1 MENSS
6 HILGL
11 ASWDWIALGLYLL
24 GITILGIA
32 TRATIRTRE
41 DFFMAGRRFGKILM
55 IFHSFG
61 AGTHTEQ
68 AVAVSGACYRN
79 GISGIWVQWQ
89 WMFTTPFYWLLA
101 PVFRRSRSL
110 TTADVYHDRYGVAAA
125 TLFVIVSA
133 FTMTMNIG
141 IMLQG
146 TGLVISSMTG
156 GAISQPAAVLLMTV
170 SFLIYGT
177 AGGIVAAVL
186 TDLVQGIF
194 IVVLSFLMVPFAL
207 WTAGGLDG
215 LRAALPPDG
224 LSLVSTQQITLF
236 VIAFLSFN
244 SMVGIVAQ
252 SQVMAT
258 TSAGKTEWE
267 GRVGM
272 TYGNFLKRLCTL
284 GWALIGVCCVVM
296 YPHLTGVA
304 ESERAFGYA
313 VADLLPVGLRGIM
326 LASIMAAAMS
336 TCDALM
342 VATSGLITENIY
354 RSHIRPGLTEEHYVK
369 VGRITAVVI
378 VLTALYFSS
387 FFPTVLE
394 GIFTFFQLTASIGI
408 SFWIGILWRRM
419 NTTGVFVSFFVSV
432 VTLFI
437 VKTYVFP
444 VQLYGTAP
452 AIAYQTA
459 VFLPIGILAACLA
472 SLLTR
477 AMDREKVDRFF
488 VRIHTPIGQEEKLD
502 LPLDQAVPKNE
513 RLIDTGGLFIMKPS
527 AESWIGFL
535 VAWGIVF
542 ALIWGTQILLR
553 L

>member
-1 MENSS
+1 MGNES
-6 HILGL
+6 HLLGL
-11 ASWDWIALGLYLL
+11 AFWDWVALVLYLL

-32 TRATIRTRE
+32 TRTTIRTRE

-101 PVFRRSRSL
+101 PIFRRSRSL
-110 TTADVYHDRYGVAAA
+110 TTADVYHDRYGPSAA

-156 GAISQPAAVLLMTV
+156 GEISQTAAVLLMTV

-194 IVVLSFLMVPFAL
+194 ILVLSFLMVPFAL
-207 WTAGGLDG
+207 WTVGGFEG
-215 LRAALPPDG
+215 LRAALPPGG
-224 LSLVSTQQITLF
+224 LDLVSTQQITLF

-272 TYGNFLKRLCTL
+272 TYGNFLKRICTL
-284 GWALIGVCCVVM
+284 GWALIGVCCIVM
-296 YPHLTGVA
+296 YPHLTGGM
-304 ESERAFGYA
+304 ETEKAFGYA

-354 RSHIRPGLTEEHYVK
+354 RSRLRPGLTEEHYLK

-378 VLTALYFSS
+378 VVTAWYFSS
-387 FFPTVLE
+387 VFRTVLE
-394 GIFTFFQLTASIGI
+394 GIFTFFQLTASIGV

-419 NTTGVFVSFFVSV
+419 NTTGVFVSFVVSV
-432 VTLFI
+432 LTLFV
-437 VKTYVFP
+437 VKNYMFP
-444 VQLYGTAP
+444 VQVYGTAP

-459 VFLPIGILAACLA
+459 VFLPIGILAAWLA
-472 SLLTR
+472 SILSTP
-477 AMDREKVDRFF
+477 MDSQKVDRFF
-488 VRIHTPIGQEEKLD
+488 VKIHTPIGQEQKLD
-502 LPLDQAVPKNE
+502 RPLDEAVPQNQ
-513 RLIDTGGLFIMKPS
+513 RLIDWGGLFIVKPS
-527 AESWIGFL
+527 TESWVGFL

-542 ALIWGTQILLR
+542 ILIWGTQLLLR